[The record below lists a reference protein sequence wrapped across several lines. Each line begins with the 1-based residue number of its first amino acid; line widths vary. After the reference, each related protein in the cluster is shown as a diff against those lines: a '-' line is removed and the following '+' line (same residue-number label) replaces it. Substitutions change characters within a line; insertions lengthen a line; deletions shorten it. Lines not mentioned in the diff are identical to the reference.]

1 MTTEWE
7 GDDDGAS
14 NPEGSKPVAGMAC
27 ALATISGEDEDGNA
41 ASVDQTVCLT
51 EMFCAGGDWTDTDGT
66 KVTVAA
72 GACGGDEGGSEAP
85 DDTDGGDT
93 DDEASGDDDAEDE
106 EGDGE
111 EEEDLCAD
119 IEDADAKALCDK
131 WNGEDCEAEALSEDE
146 KTECT
151 ENQVSGAKALA
162 AGAMALA
169 AIAALM

>member
-1 MTTEWE
+1 MGT
-7 GDDDGAS
+7 
-14 NPEGSKPVAGMAC
+14 N
-27 ALATISGEDEDGNA
+27 
-41 ASVDQTVCLT
+41 VCLT
-51 EMFCAGGDWTDTDGT
+51 DMMCDGGEWKDEET
-66 KVTVAA
+66 KESVTVAA
-72 GACGGDEGGSEAP
+72 GACGGGSDVP
-85 DDTDGGDT
+85 DDDGTDDEDT
-93 DDEASGDDDAEDE
+93 DDEQTGDDDAEDE

-162 AGAMALA
+162 ARAMALA